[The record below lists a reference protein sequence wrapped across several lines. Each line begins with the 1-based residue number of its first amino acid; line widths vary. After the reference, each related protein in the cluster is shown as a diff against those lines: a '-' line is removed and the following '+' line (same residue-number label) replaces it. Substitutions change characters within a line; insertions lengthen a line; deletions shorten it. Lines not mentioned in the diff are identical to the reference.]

1 MISNCGKDE
10 RGAYSGGQA
19 GDQTG
24 GEYRLIPW
32 FNRPWSCVL
41 RHPDQSTRAMIALLA
56 TAAAQNNKIG
66 YDQGQRLTFWR
77 QLQAAG
83 YDPSRIATPCEADC
97 SSSTAAIIKAAGY
110 RLGNKALQAVRYDLT
125 THGMRSAL
133 KNAGFVVLT
142 DQKYLT
148 SDAYLLPG
156 DILLRDVNLATGH
169 AAINTTTGSYAG
181 GGAAASAQAT
191 ASTPAAQDAP
201 QAATGAA
208 AGTYTVQP
216 GDTLWRI
223 AGLHKTTV
231 GAIASLN
238 GIVNPNVIRVG
249 QVLRLPG
256 PGVSAESAQGSY
268 RAYVVQNGDSLW
280 SIAQKQLGDWRRYED
295 IKTLSG
301 LVSSV
306 IYPGQRL
313 KLPTK

>member
-24 GEYRLIPW
+24 AEYRLIPW
-32 FNRPWSCVL
+32 YSRPWSCVL

-66 YDQGQRLTFWR
+66 YDQSQRNTFWQ

-83 YDPSRIATPCEADC
+83 YDPARIATPCEADC
-97 SSSTAAIIKAAGY
+97 SSSTAAIVKAAGY
-110 RLGNKALQAVRYDLT
+110 RLNNSALKAVRYDLT
-125 THGMRSAL
+125 TAGLRSAG
-133 KNAGFVVLT
+133 KAAGFTALT
-142 DQKYLT
+142 DPKYLT
-148 SDAYLLPG
+148 SDAYLLAG

-169 AAINTTTGSYAG
+169 AAINVTNGARAAG
-181 GGAAASAQAT
+181 EMT
-191 ASTPAAQDAP
+191 ASTPAGQNAP
-201 QAATGAA
+201 QATTGAT

-216 GDTLWRI
+216 GDTLWSI
-223 AGLHKTTV
+223 AARYKTTV
-231 GAIASLN
+231 GAIVAFN
-238 GIVNPNVIRVG
+238 GIVNPNAIRVG

-256 PGVSAESAQGSY
+256 KGIAADTGGN
-268 RAYVVQNGDSLW
+268 RLYVVQPGDTLW
-280 SIAQKQLGDWRRYED
+280 AIAQKQLGDWRRYED
-295 IKTLSG
+295 IKTING

-313 KLPTK
+313 KLPAK

>member
-24 GEYRLIPW
+24 GEYALIPW
-32 FNRPWSCVL
+32 YDRGWSCVL
-41 RHPDQSTRAMIALLA
+41 RHPDQSTRAMIAQLA

-66 YDQGQRLTFWR
+66 YDQSQRGTFWA

-83 YDPSRIATPCEADC
+83 YDPARITTPCEADC
-97 SSSTAAIIKAAGY
+97 SSSSATIIKAAGY

-125 THGMRSAL
+125 TAGLRSAA
-133 KNAGFVVLT
+133 KAAGFLVLT
-142 DQKYLT
+142 DPKYLT
-148 SDAYLLPG
+148 GDAYLLPG

-169 AAINTTTGSYAG
+169 AAVNTTTGSRAG
-181 GGAAASAQAT
+181 GGAGTSSQPT
-191 ASTPAAQDAP
+191 TGTTAAQDAP

-216 GDTLWRI
+216 GDTLWSI
-223 AGLHKTTV
+223 AARYKTTV
-231 GAIASLN
+231 GAIVALN
-238 GIVNPNVIRVG
+238 GIVNPNVIHVG

-256 PGVSAESAQGSY
+256 PGISAAPAQGQY
-268 RAYVVQNGDSLW
+268 RTYVVQNGDSLW
-280 SIAQKQLGDWRRYED
+280 AIAQRQLGDYHRFEE
-295 IKTLSG
+295 IKAING

-313 KLPTK
+313 KLPTT

>member
-19 GDQTG
+19 GDQTH
-24 GEYRLIPW
+24 GEYALIPW
-32 FNRPWSCVL
+32 YNRGWSCVL

-56 TAAAQNNKIG
+56 DAAAKNNKIG
-66 YDQGQRLTFWR
+66 YDQSQRHTFWQ
-77 QLQAAG
+77 QLQAAN

-125 THGMRSAL
+125 TAGLRSAG
-133 KNAGFVVLT
+133 KTAGFNVLT
-142 DQKYLT
+142 DPKYLT
-148 SDAYLLPG
+148 GDAYLLPG
-156 DILLRDVNLATGH
+156 DILVRDVNLSTGH
-169 AAINTTTGSYAG
+169 AAINTTTGSHAG
-181 GGAAASAQAT
+181 GGAGTSLQPT
-191 ASTPAAQDAP
+191 AGTPNAQDAP
-201 QAATGAA
+201 QAATGAT

-216 GDTLWRI
+216 GDTLWNI
-223 AGLHKTTV
+223 ASRHRTTV
-231 GAIASLN
+231 GAIAALN
-238 GIVNPNVIRVG
+238 GIVNPNVIHVG

-256 PGVSAESAQGSY
+256 PGVSAESAQGQY
-268 RAYVVQNGDSLW
+268 RTYVVQNGDSLW
-280 SIAQKQLGDWRRYED
+280 AIAQKQLGDWRRYED
-295 IKTLSG
+295 IKILSG